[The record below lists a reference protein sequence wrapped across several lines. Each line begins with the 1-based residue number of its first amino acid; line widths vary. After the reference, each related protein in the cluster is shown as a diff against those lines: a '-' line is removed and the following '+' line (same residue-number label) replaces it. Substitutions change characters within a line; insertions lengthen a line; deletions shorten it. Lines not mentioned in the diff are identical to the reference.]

1 MAARNR
7 KKKQG
12 CDEGEILK
20 IDLPVTMTIYLVRIR
35 WILFQKE
42 HLEPLSC

>member
-1 MAARNR
+1 MAARHR

-20 IDLPVTMTIYLVRIR
+20 IDLPVI
-35 WILFQKE
+35 
-42 HLEPLSC
+42 